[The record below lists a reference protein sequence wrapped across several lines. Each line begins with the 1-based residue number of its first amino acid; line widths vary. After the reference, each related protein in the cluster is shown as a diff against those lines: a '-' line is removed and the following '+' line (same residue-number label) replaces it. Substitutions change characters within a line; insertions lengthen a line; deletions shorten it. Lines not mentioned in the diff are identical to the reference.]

1 MKLLIDT
8 DAFCKFGCSGLLSDV
23 VECIAD
29 TKVSECGR
37 LAALPHMLRKGQ
49 LQQAYGKSACDVLI
63 PLADSMPLH
72 PTPNQDWQDKLV
84 SIDEMDFGEIQIL
97 AAAADTE
104 TIVLTGDKRALQAL
118 SKVSG
123 ATEVFGGRIAVLEAG
138 LISLHDKI
146 GPSELRRRAGHLSK
160 VDSVT
165 RICFSEG
172 NHDPLDCLTSY
183 FADICNKVE
192 PLTLWPPERGY
203 P

>member
-8 DAFCKFGCSGLLSDV
+8 DAFCKLGCSGLLSDV

-49 LQQAYGKSACDVLI
+49 LRQAYGKSACDMLI

-72 PTPNQDWQDKLV
+72 PTPNQDWQDRLV
-84 SIDEMDFGEIQIL
+84 SIDEIDFGEIQIL

-118 SKVSG
+118 SKVRG
-123 ATEVFGGRIAVLEAG
+123 AGEIFGGRIAVLEAA
-138 LISLHDKI
+138 LISLYDKI
-146 GPSELRRRAGHLSK
+146 GPSELRRRTGPLSK

-172 NHDPLDCLTSY
+172 NRDPLDCLTFY
-183 FADICNKVE
+183 FTDICNKVD
-192 PLTLWPPERGY
+192 PLTLWQPERSY

>member
-8 DAFCKFGCSGLLSDV
+8 DAFCKFGCSSLLSDV

-37 LAALPHMLRKGQ
+37 LAALPHMLRKEQ

-84 SIDEMDFGEIQIL
+84 SIDEIDFGEIQIL
-97 AAAADTE
+97 AAAADIE

-123 ATEVFGGRIAVLEAG
+123 AAEVFGARIAVLEAG

-146 GPSELRRRAGHLSK
+146 GLSELRRRAGPLSK

-165 RICFSEG
+165 RICFSE
-172 NHDPLDCLTSY
+172 
-183 FADICNKVE
+183 
-192 PLTLWPPERGY
+192 
-203 P
+203 